1 MSFAP
6 RAPCD
11 CDDGGGRGK
20 GKGSEF
26 EREMDEAT
34 KLAQGFGRAMTQ
46 AFTSAVVGGKKFDDV
61 LKGLVLRLSSMAVN
75 AALKP
80 LQQGFADLL
89 SGLFGGQSGEKAGP
103 PLDLSQFMR
112 PQPGAPLDIRPPD
125 WDVRPFA
132 AGGVIG
138 TPTYFPLGPSL
149 GLAGEKGAEA
159 ILPLSRGSDGRLGVR
174 TQSEARPLSV
184 TVNVSTPDAASFRRS
199 EAYLSGAIARAV
211 SRGERSL

>member
-1 MSFAP
+1 MTTVSPDEGEFADP
-6 RAPCD
+6 F
-11 CDDGGGRGK
+11 GGRIPK
-20 GKGSEF
+20 LRK
-26 EREMDEAT
+26 EMDEAT
-34 KLAQGFGRAMTQ
+34 RMATGFGRAMSQ
-46 AFTSAVVGGKKFDDV
+46 AFDSAIVRGRDFDSV
-61 LKGLVLRLSSMAVN
+61 LKGLVLRLSNMAVN

-80 LQQGFADLL
+80 LEQGFSELL
-89 SGLFGGQSGEKAGP
+89 KGLFGGAFGQAAS
-103 PLDLSQFMR
+103 
-112 PQPGAPLDIRPPD
+112 PQPNALPAI
-125 WDVRPFA
+125 PFA
-132 AGGVIG
+132 KGGVIA

-174 TQSEARPLSV
+174 TEGGARPLSI